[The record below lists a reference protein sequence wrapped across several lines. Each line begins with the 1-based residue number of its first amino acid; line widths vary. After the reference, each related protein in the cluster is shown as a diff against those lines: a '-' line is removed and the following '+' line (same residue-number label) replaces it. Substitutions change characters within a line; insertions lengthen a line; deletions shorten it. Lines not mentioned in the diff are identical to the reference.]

1 MHGIVDPAL
10 PGTGGP
16 GEPTLMQRIDRI
28 ESQLAIQQL
37 VSRYALALDARDLD
51 ALVQLFAD
59 DVNCGRW
66 GIGRDALRKFYDRI
80 LRNFYRSQ
88 HQVCGHVIDLADPDH
103 ATGKVYCRAEHEDR
117 GKWVVMAICYFDTYE
132 RRTGTWHFVRREEH
146 DWYAADI
153 LERPAGPEFRNWPGR
168 TDGKR
173 SKLPHLF
180 PTWQPFWERGDPEL
194 PAELSSAP

>member
-1 MHGIVDPAL
+1 MQQPDGRSDDSL
-10 PGTGGP
+10 
-16 GEPTLMQRIDRI
+16 LQRIDRI

-51 ALVQLFAD
+51 ALVLLFAD

-66 GIGRDALRKFYDRI
+66 GTGRGALKNFYDKI

-88 HQVCGHVIDLADPDH
+88 HQLCGHVIDLAGPDD

-117 GKWVVMAICYFDTYE
+117 GKWVVMAICYFDTYQ
-132 RRTGTWHFVRREEH
+132 RRAGTWQFVRREEH

-153 LERPAGPEFRNWPGR
+153 LERPGGPEFRNWPGR
-168 TDGKR
+168 ADGKR

-180 PTWQPFWERGDPEL
+180 PTWQPFWERGDPAL
-194 PAELSSAP
+194 PSELSSVP